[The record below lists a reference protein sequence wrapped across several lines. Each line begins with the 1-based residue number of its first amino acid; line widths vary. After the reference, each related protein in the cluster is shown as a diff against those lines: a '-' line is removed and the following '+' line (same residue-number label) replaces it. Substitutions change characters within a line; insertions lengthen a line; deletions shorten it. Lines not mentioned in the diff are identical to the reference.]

1 MTLDLNTLA
10 TSLKV
15 TEDQLKEVLD
25 ALGVSTVEIP
35 ATINGTGTVQ
45 YLLQLKSAAK
55 SQSVSFLAVAK
66 ETGMMMV
73 SAPHQST
80 QELPGTDGTFDPRE
94 ILKAQFLAIAAN
106 MPGGPYSVEYAEQ
119 NKDTVPGQLWS
130 NLLKSCFIS
139 SEMATI
145 AKQTIAALTD
155 RMIWQSQEGVAV
167 PEDQQAIFN
176 SIGEVGGRTNF
187 IPMLNFLSLDTNQ
200 KQIIGKQVKS

>member
-1 MTLDLNTLA
+1 MTDLNTLA

-15 TEDQLKEVLD
+15 TEEQLKEVLD

-35 ATINGTGTVQ
+35 ATINGTGTFQ

-66 ETGMMMV
+66 ETAMMV
-73 SAPHQST
+73 STPHQSN
-80 QELPGTDGTFDPRE
+80 QESPSPAINGTFDTRE

-145 AKQTIAALTD
+145 TKQTIAALTD
-155 RMIWQSQEGVAV
+155 RMIWQSQEGVVV

-187 IPMLNFLSLDTNQ
+187 IPMLNFLSQDLNQ
-200 KQIIGKQVKS
+200 KQIAGKQAKG